1 MAAYAALVSLMHTID
16 NIEHHHSPPISLPK
30 QQVQSLTQNITF
42 LQKFLEA
49 YNPQASE
56 ELADP
61 LEMRIADAAYA
72 AEDVIESH
80 IVDTIELS
88 RRPNQTSSAAKEV
101 DEQIKSTKFYQNL
114 QKAIE
119 EICSIKEMAMSIDTE
134 RAVVPPASV
143 ASSSSTGTGP
153 NATMVGFDDAS
164 LEVMEK
170 LKGDRCDRQII
181 PIVGMGGI
189 GKTTLARNVYA
200 RTIIKDHFDICA
212 WATISQQ
219 CNTREILCEVY
230 SQATNMDKEHL
241 SGMSENEL
249 GSKLHKYLFG
259 RRFLVVMDDMWSI
272 DAWDEIQRF
281 FPDNG
286 NGSRIMVTTRL
297 SELSSQL
304 SNDRS
309 LHMNF
314 LDEATSWDLFS
325 KTVFGEKSCPDELMK
340 IGKKIV
346 GNCRGLPLSITV
358 VGGLLKKMD
367 ATQRCWVSIGSNL
380 TSVVNLENDK
390 HCLRLLRLSYNH
402 LPVYLKPCFL
412 YMGVFEED
420 DEIKVSTLIKLWI
433 SEGFLKPVSGD
444 DSLETSAKGFLKDLV
459 DRNLLIV
466 ELGSTGNIKFCK
478 IHDLLRDL
486 CLKEGQKEGFY
497 HVIGE
502 CSPRGI
508 NGQRRVIIPRNTSKS
523 EYLLSMPHVR
533 SVICAYGKF
542 PRCQNLRLMRTLH
555 LYDPFEYI
563 TYKDFQYVNL
573 QHLAAEVLYASSF
586 ISSLNLLWNLKTI
599 IISCSYKSN
608 LIVEIWKMHQLRH
621 IEFKNGFHLPDP
633 PSNEDDVVIME
644 NLQVVKGVRDFKC
657 SEEVVKRIP
666 NIKKLS
672 IIYSKLMGTNIDE
685 YYRISN
691 IKLLSKLESLNVS
704 WDYDSTGGPYL
715 NYPLTF
721 PQSLKNLKIRMANKF
736 EWEDMLEK
744 LGSLPLLEKLKLW
757 YGQFRTGMWEIVEGQ
772 FPSLKYLRLVGCHG
786 LEHWTTAEDSESIFP
801 RLEKINIV
809 CAEGLKNIPCEIGN
823 ISTLQEIKLIECN
836 KAAVMSAKEMVEE
849 QVQLQGEQLPFRVV
863 VDKLLIRNEEL
874 KTLAGP
880 NFEVRLLSWG
890 NLLWIRAGH
899 PSRDDESRHGQRS
912 RKGLVGTD

>member
-1 MAAYAALVSLMHTID
+1 MAAYAALVSLMYTID
-16 NIEHHHSPPISLPK
+16 NIEHHHSPPITLPK

-49 YNPQASE
+49 YNPQASERCE

-80 IVDTIELS
+80 IVDTIQLS
-88 RRPNQTSSAAKEV
+88 MRPNQTSCVAQFFNCSRAPKQV
-101 DEQIKSTKFYQNL
+101 DEKIKSINFYQNL
-114 QKAIE
+114 QQAIDE
-119 EICSIKEMAMSIDTE
+119 MGSIKEMAMSIGTE

-143 ASSSSTGTGP
+143 ASSSSTGSGP
-153 NATMVGFDDAS
+153 NANMVGFDDAS
-164 LEVMEK
+164 LEIMEK

-189 GKTTLARNVYA
+189 GKTTLARNIFE
-200 RTIIKDHFDICA
+200 RTLIKDHFDICA

-219 CNTREILCEVY
+219 YNTREILSDVF
-230 SQATNMDKEHL
+230 SQATSTKKKDL

-249 GSKLHKYLFG
+249 GSKLRKYLSG

-272 DAWDEIQRF
+272 EAWDEVQHF

-346 GNCRGLPLSITV
+346 DNCRGLPLSIVV

-367 ATQRCWVSIGSNL
+367 ATQRCWESIGSNL

-390 HCLRLLRLSYNH
+390 HCLRLMRLSYNH

-420 DEIKVSTLIKLWI
+420 DKIKVSTLVKLWI
-433 SEGFLKPVSGD
+433 YEGFLKPVSAG
-444 DSLETSAKGFLKDLV
+444 DSLETSAEEFLKDLV
-459 DRNLLIV
+459 DRNLVLIAK
-466 ELGSTGNIKFCK
+466 LGSTGNIKYCK

-497 HVIGE
+497 HVVGE

-508 NGQRRVIIPRNTSKS
+508 NIQRRVIVPRNTSKRKVLG
-523 EYLLSMPHVR
+523 ELRSMPSVR
-533 SVICAYGKF
+533 SVICEYGKV
-542 PRCQNLRLMRTLH
+542 PRCRNLRLMRTLH
-555 LYDPFEYI
+555 AYKYR
-563 TYKDFQYVNL
+563 TYKDKSYKQSLVFRYVNL
-573 QHLAAEVLYASSF
+573 QHLAIEGRNVSSF

-599 IISCSYKSN
+599 IISCSYKSKP
-608 LIVEIWKMHQLRH
+608 IVEIWKIPQLRH
-621 IEFKNGFHLPDP
+621 IEFENGFHLLDP
-633 PSNEDDVVIME
+633 PSDEDDVVIME

-672 IIYSKLMGTNIDE
+672 IKYSKRKGTNTGE
-685 YYRISN
+685 YYHISN

-704 WDYDSTGGPYL
+704 WDFDSTGDPYL
-715 NYPLTF
+715 NYLLTF
-721 PQSLKNLKIRMANKF
+721 PQSLKKLRIGNYS
-736 EWEDMLEK
+736 ECEDMLEK
-744 LGSLPLLEKLKLW
+744 IGSLPLLEKLRLNFGRFKR
-757 YGQFRTGMWEIVEGQ
+757 GKWEIVEGQ
-772 FPSLKYLRLVGCHG
+772 FPSLKYLELFLCRDLK
-786 LEHWTTAEDSESIFP
+786 HWTTAEDSESIFP
-801 RLEKINIV
+801 RLEKINILG
-809 CAEGLKNIPCEIGN
+809 AKRLKNIPCEIGN
-823 ISTLQEIKLIECN
+823 IPTLQEIRLSDCN
-836 KAAVMSAKEMVEE
+836 EAAVKSAKEMVEE
-849 QVQLQGEQLPFRVV
+849 QVELQGEQLPFRVV
-863 VDKLLIRNEEL
+863 VVNLFYNEEL

-880 NFEVRLLSWG
+880 NFEVR
-890 NLLWIRAGH
+890 
-899 PSRDDESRHGQRS
+899 
-912 RKGLVGTD
+912 

>member
-49 YNPQASE
+49 YNPQTSESCE

-61 LEMRIADAAYA
+61 LEMRIADGAYA

-88 RRPNQTSSAAKEV
+88 RHNQTSYVARFFNWFRAPKQV

-114 QKAIE
+114 QQAIE
-119 EICSIKEMAMSIDTE
+119 EMGSIKEMAMGIDTE
-134 RAVVPPASV
+134 RVVVPTTV
-143 ASSSSTGTGP
+143 ASSSSTGPGP
-153 NATMVGFDDAS
+153 NTTMVGFDDAS
-164 LEVMEK
+164 LEIMEK
-170 LKGDRCDRQII
+170 LKGDRCDRQVI

-189 GKTTLARNVYA
+189 GKTTLARNIYA
-200 RTIIKDHFDICA
+200 RKLIKEHFIICV

-219 CNTREILCEVY
+219 YNTREILRELCF
-230 SQATNMDKEHL
+230 QATKMDKEKL
-241 SGMSENEL
+241 SGMSEDEL
-249 GSKLHKYLFG
+249 GQRLYKHMSG

-272 DAWDEIQRF
+272 EAWDEIQQF

-304 SNDRS
+304 NNNSS

-346 GNCRGLPLSITV
+346 DNCRGLPLSIAV
-358 VGGLLKKMD
+358 VGGLLKKTD
-367 ATQRCWVSIGSNL
+367 ATQRCWESIGSNL
-380 TSVVNLENDK
+380 ASVVNLENDK

-420 DEIKVSTLIKLWI
+420 DKIRVSTLVKLWI
-433 SEGFLKPVSGD
+433 YEGFLKPVSGG
-444 DSLETSAKGFLKDLV
+444 DSLETSAKEFLKDLV
-459 DRNLLIV
+459 DRNLVLIG
-466 ELGSTGNIKFCK
+466 ELGSTGNIKYCK

-508 NGQRRVIIPRNTSKS
+508 NIQRRVIVPRNTSKGKD
-523 EYLLSMPHVR
+523 LGDLRSMPHVR
-533 SVICAYGKF
+533 SVICEYGKV
-542 PRCQNLRLMRTLH
+542 PRCRNLRLMRTLH
-555 LYDPFEYI
+555 ACKFPAFFEDKSYRHSLV
-563 TYKDFQYVNL
+563 FRYVNL
-573 QHLAAEVLYASSF
+573 QHLAIKGRNVSSF
-586 ISSLNLLWNLKTI
+586 LSSLNLLWNLKTI

-608 LIVEIWKMHQLRH
+608 SIAEIWKMSQLRH
-621 IEFKNGFHLPDP
+621 IEFDSGFRLPDP

-644 NLQVVKGVRDFKC
+644 NLQVLKGVRDFKC

-672 IIYSKLMGTNIDE
+672 IKYSKRIG
-685 YYRISN
+685 YFPISN
-691 IKLLSKLESLNVS
+691 IKLLSKLESLKLSCYYNS
-704 WDYDSTGGPYL
+704 RGGKYL
-715 NYPLTF
+715 NSYLLTF
-721 PQSLKNLKIRMANKF
+721 PQSLKKLRIDKYS
-736 EWEDMLEK
+736 ECEDMLEK
-744 LGSLPLLEKLKLW
+744 IGSLPLLEKLALW
-757 YGQFRTGMWEIVEGQ
+757 LVKFKTGKWEIVEGQ
-772 FPSLKYLRLVGCHG
+772 FPSLKYLELIRCFG

-809 CAEGLKNIPCEIGN
+809 GAEGLENIPCEIGN
-823 ISTLQEIKLIECN
+823 ISTLQEIRLSDCN
-836 KAAVMSAKEMVEE
+836 EAAVKSAKEMVEE
-849 QVQLQGEQLPFRVV
+849 QVELQGEQLPFRVV
-863 VDKLLIRNEEL
+863 VFDIFGGEEL

-880 NFEVRLLSWG
+880 NFEV
-890 NLLWIRAGH
+890 II
-899 PSRDDESRHGQRS
+899 E
-912 RKGLVGTD
+912 

>member
-16 NIEHHHSPPISLPK
+16 KIENHHSPPITLNK
-30 QQVQSLTQNITF
+30 Q
-42 LQKFLEA
+42 QKFLEA
-49 YNPQASE
+49 YNPHSSE
-56 ELADP
+56 SCEDVADP
-61 LEMRIADAAYA
+61 LEMRIANAAYA

-88 RRPNQTSSAAKEV
+88 RPNKTSYVARFFNCSQAPKQV
-101 DEQIKSTKFYQNL
+101 DEQINSTKFYQNL
-114 QKAIE
+114 QQAINE
-119 EICSIKEMAMSIDTE
+119 MGSIKEIAMGIDTE
-134 RAVVPPASV
+134 RAVLHPAPV
-143 ASSSSTGTGP
+143 ASSSSTGPGP
-153 NATMVGFDDAS
+153 NTTMVGFDDAS
-164 LEVMEK
+164 LDVMEK

-189 GKTTLARNVYA
+189 GKTTLARNIYA
-200 RTIIKDHFDICA
+200 RKLIKDHFDICA

-219 CNTREILCEVY
+219 FNTREILCEVF
-230 SQATNMDKEHL
+230 SQATNTNKEHL
-241 SGMSENEL
+241 CGMSENEL

-272 DAWDEIQRF
+272 DAWDQIQHF

-304 SNDRS
+304 NNDSS

-346 GNCRGLPLSITV
+346 DNCRGLPLSITV

-367 ATQRCWVSIGSNL
+367 ATQRCWESIGSNL

-420 DEIKVSTLIKLWI
+420 DNIRVSTLVKLWI
-433 SEGFLKPVSGD
+433 YEGFLKPVNGG
-444 DSLETSAKGFLKDLV
+444 DSLETSAKEFLKDLV
-459 DRNLLIV
+459 DRNLVLIAK
-466 ELGSTGNIKFCK
+466 LGSTGNIKYCK

-486 CLKEGQKEGFY
+486 CLKEGEKEGFY

-502 CSPRGI
+502 FCPRGI
-508 NGQRRVIIPRNTSKS
+508 NIQRRVIVPRNTSKRKV
-523 EYLLSMPHVR
+523 LGNLRSMPHVR
-533 SVICAYGKF
+533 SVICEYGKV
-542 PRCQNLRLMRTLH
+542 PRCRNLRLVRTLH
-555 LYDPFEYI
+555 AYKFRTFEDKR
-563 TYKDFQYVNL
+563 YKQSLVFRYVNL
-573 QHLAAEVLYASSF
+573 QHLAIEGRNVSSF

-608 LIVEIWKMHQLRH
+608 PIVEIWKMHQLRH

-644 NLQVVKGVRDFKC
+644 NLQVVKGVMNFKC

-672 IIYSKLMGTNIDE
+672 IKYSKLIGTNIDE

-691 IKLLSKLESLNVS
+691 IKLLSKLESLDVS
-704 WDYDSTGGPYL
+704 YYYVFRDVPDL
-715 NYPLTF
+715 NYLLTF
-721 PQSLKNLKIRMANKF
+721 PQSLKKLSIDNYS
-736 EWEDMLEK
+736 ECDDMLEK
-744 LGSLPLLEKLKLW
+744 LGSLPLLEKLRLGLVKFKR
-757 YGQFRTGMWEIVEGQ
+757 GKWEIVEGQ
-772 FPSLKYLRLVGCHG
+772 FPSLKYLRLNYCEG
-786 LEHWTTAEDSESIFP
+786 LEHWTIAEECESIFP
-801 RLEKINIV
+801 RLEKINIYG
-809 CAEGLKNIPCEIGN
+809 AKRLKNIPCEIGN
-823 ISTLQEIKLIECN
+823 ISTLQEITLFECN
-836 KAAVMSAKEMVEE
+836 EAAVMSAKEMVEE
-849 QVQLQGEQLPFRVV
+849 QVELQLLFLVV
-863 VDKLLIRNEEL
+863 VVINVFTKNEGL

-880 NFEVRLLSWG
+880 NFEVR
-890 NLLWIRAGH
+890 
-899 PSRDDESRHGQRS
+899 
-912 RKGLVGTD
+912 